1 MIYHRFFKITRL
13 ILLVFSIADII
24 LNIEYS
30 ENWILFQLIFSKSL
44 LLVQM
49 YFPKK

>member
-1 MIYHRFFKITRL
+1 MPPLFQNHTFHFIG
-13 ILLVFSIADII
+13 FSIADII